1 MYWITANAMKLPKI
15 RNNRC
20 NYYGLDWIGLDWIGL
35 DWIGLILLL
44 FFFVINSYILLVWRI
59 NS

>member
-35 DWIGLILLL
+35 DWIGLDWIDFAII
-44 FFFVINSYILLVWRI
+44 FFCY
-59 NS
+59 

>member
-1 MYWITANAMKLPKI
+1 MKLPKI